1 MTMRLDIDRKS
12 NRTSA
17 VLAAVLLL
25 GSALA
30 AGAQE
35 TQLASNDGRWTP
47 WIGCWQASSRD
58 ALTLDL
64 APNKAAPVI
73 CFIPAAGNATVDL
86 VTING
91 GTAGAPER
99 VDAAGSRREVSRDG
113 CKGWEIAE
121 FSPDAKRIYLHSE
134 HQCTGNRTRTST
146 GIMSFTPNGEWL
158 DVQGV
163 KVDTHNGVRVAHYGR
178 VPIPDAL
185 SADLRAKLESVK
197 LAAATAA
204 FVMRDS
210 VRIADVIEASKKVDA
225 LIVQTWL
232 TERGQGF
239 HVDAKQL
246 GQLADAK
253 VPRNV
258 IDVMVA
264 LSYPQAFAVNLAQA
278 DGQMV
283 QAAGTPQLAADE
295 GAQAGPMIFMS
306 WDPFY
311 SSAYSYGYG
320 SRYGMYGFG
329 NGNAYGGNWYSGYPI
344 VVVRPGQ
351 IVNASQPAESHG
363 RMVRGSGY
371 TRDGGG
377 GTGSSGSPRSSTS
390 GGGSSSSSGSSS
402 SGGGGRTAKP
412 RP

>member
-1 MTMRLDIDRKS
+1 MTMRPDIDRKS

-25 GSALA
+25 GSAAA

-35 TQLASNDGRWTP
+35 TQLASNDGRWSP

-58 ALTLDL
+58 AMTLEI

-73 CFIPAAGNATVDL
+73 CFIPTAGNATVDL
-86 VTING
+86 VTVNG
-91 GTAGAPER
+91 AAAGAPER
-99 VDAAGSRREVSRDG
+99 VDAAGARREVSREG
-113 CKGWEIAE
+113 CKGWEVAE

-134 HQCTGNRTRTST
+134 HLCTGNRARTST
-146 GIMSFTPNGEWL
+146 GIMSMTPNGEWL

-163 KVDTHNGVRVAHYGR
+163 KVDENNGVRVAHYGR
-178 VPIPDAL
+178 VPIPEAL

-197 LAAATAA
+197 LAATTAA
-204 FVMRDS
+204 LVMTDS
-210 VRIADVIEASKKVDA
+210 VRIADVIEASRKVDP
-225 LIVQTWL
+225 LVVQTWL
-232 TERGQGF
+232 AERGQGF
-239 HVDAKQL
+239 NLDAKRL

-264 LSYPQAFAVNLAQA
+264 LTYPHAFAVNLAQA

-295 GAQAGPMIFMS
+295 GPQPGPMIFMS

-311 SSAYSYGYG
+311 SSAYSYGY
-320 SRYGMYGFG
+320 RYGMYGFG
-329 NGNAYGGNWYSGYPI
+329 NGNAGGNWYSGYPI
-344 VVVRPGQ
+344 VTVRSGQ
-351 IVNASQPAESHG
+351 NVNEPQQAESHG

-371 TRDGGG
+371 TR
-377 GTGSSGSPRSSTS
+377 GSAGSPRSSTS
-390 GGGSSSSSGSSS
+390 GGGGSSSGGGSS
-402 SGGGGRTAKP
+402 GGGRTAKP